1 LKILAFI
8 SVLVTGIILIYG
20 TQDMPDWGDPHSPAN
35 MHVSPRYLK
44 ETLHETAT
52 PNAVTSILADYRGYD
67 TLGETTVIF
76 TAGVS
81 CILILRRRKRKGQR
95 TTV

>member
-8 SVLVTGIILIYG
+8 SVIITGIILLYG
-20 TQDMPDWGDPHSPAN
+20 TQDMPEWADPLSPASI
-35 MHVSPRYLK
+35 HVSPRYL
-44 ETLHETAT
+44 ERTLEETAT
-52 PNAVTSILADYRGYD
+52 PNAVTSVLADYRGYD

-81 CILILRRRKRKGQR
+81 CMLILRRRRQR
-95 TTV
+95 H

>member
-8 SVLVTGIILIYG
+8 SVLITGIILLYA
-20 TQDMPDWGDPHSPAN
+20 TQDMPDWGDPRSPASL
-35 MHVSPRYLK
+35 HVSPRYLEK
-44 ETLHETAT
+44 TIEETAT
-52 PNAVTSILADYRGYD
+52 PNAVTSVLADYRGYD

-81 CILILRRRKRKGQR
+81 CILILRKRRQKQ
-95 TTV
+95 